1 MTLLPGAAP
10 LDDAIARG
18 LALARDPEAAP
29 GSAMPGQCVLLG
41 SGGHLRSG
49 TSSLMQQRR
58 PALVEDFRRLCRQ
71 WVEQGFQA
79 YRCVTLSAAAVA
91 FLVTRT
97 ARAVAAEATDRCP
110 YILLPC
116 VQSGS
121 VPSQQTRH
129 ARRIYA
135 GNLPAEGC
143 GERDVEAFFAS
154 LVRTGT
160 EGAGSAFTGQP
171 VLSVYLNSE
180 RKFAFVELASIEL
193 ANALVLCDGLQF
205 RGQTLRI
212 RRPDDYAPASL
223 PADVRDRRLPFD
235 YSRLPL
241 PMGWTPGGAGAG
253 GAGGARGGSGSGGG
267 GAGSSGSGAN
277 PNRLYI
283 GGIPAQLDEGQLR
296 MLLTSFGP
304 LQRLD
309 IPRPQMEGGPP
320 RGYAFAEFDG
330 PDAASVTAMTD
341 RAIAGLDGLA
351 VADKKLSVSRAKAA
365 QAAIAATGGAPHMGA
380 PAAPMLPAAHAMPP
394 AAMSGPCVC
403 VLEGVVGPA
412 ELDAGDAI
420 YQEVI
425 ADFGAEASR
434 FGPLVDLKI
443 PRPPAPGAGRV
454 FLRYAHPGGVA
465 AALAGLCGR
474 QFAGRTIV
482 GRPYDDAAF
491 ASGVY
496 TL

>member
-1 MTLLPGAAP
+1 MGGAG
-10 LDDAIARG
+10 ISG
-18 LALARDPEAAP
+18 L
-29 GSAMPGQCVLLG
+29 S
-41 SGGHLRSG
+41 
-49 TSSLMQQRR
+49 
-58 PALVEDFRRLCRQ
+58 
-71 WVEQGFQA
+71 
-79 YRCVTLSAAAVA
+79 
-91 FLVTRT
+91 
-97 ARAVAAEATDRCP
+97 
-110 YILLPC
+110 
-116 VQSGS
+116 SGS

-160 EGAGSAFTGQP
+160 EGAGAPFTGQP

-193 ANALVLCDGLQF
+193 ANALVVCDGLQF

-223 PADVRDRRLPFD
+223 PPDVRDRRLPFD

-241 PMGWTPGGAGAG
+241 PMGWTPGAGAG
-253 GAGGARGGSGSGGG
+253 GGAGAGARGGSGAGGG
-267 GAGSSGSGAN
+267 GGGGGGGSAN

-283 GGIPAQLDEGQLR
+283 GGIPAQLDESQLR

-304 LQRLD
+304 LARLD

-330 PDAASVTAMTD
+330 PDLPSTTALTD

-365 QAAIAATGGAPHMGA
+365 QAAIAATGGGGGAGGAGHM
-380 PAAPMLPAAHAMPP
+380 AAPMMPP
-394 AAMSGPCVC
+394 AMGMGGGMGGPMGGMGGVSSGSCVC
-403 VLEGVVGPA
+403 VLEGVVGSA
-412 ELDAGDAI
+412 ELDSGDAI
-420 YQEVI
+420 YQEVL
-425 ADFGAEASR
+425 ADFGTEAAK

-482 GRPYDDAAF
+482 GRPYDEGAF
-491 ASGVY
+491 ASGMY